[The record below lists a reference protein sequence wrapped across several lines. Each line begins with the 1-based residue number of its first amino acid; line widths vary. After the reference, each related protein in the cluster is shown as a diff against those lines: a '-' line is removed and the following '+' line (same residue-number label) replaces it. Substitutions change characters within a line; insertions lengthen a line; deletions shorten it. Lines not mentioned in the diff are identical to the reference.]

1 MNKINDNKILGS
13 RISVFLVLV
22 LFGLDLEFINLYSL
36 EYDVLE
42 YMQLLFSFLPLLLY
56 AVPLF
61 LLFRTYSKK
70 LDIKP
75 IIIIISMIGGAFI
88 VGWSAGLFNE
98 IADELLLKVFGGFGF
113 IEDWLDAI
121 EAPIVEELLKLIVA
135 LMVLNITGKRD
146 IKTALVVGA
155 GVGLGFQIVEDIS
168 YIVNEEA
175 MNGIFQQSLMR
186 VSGSIAS
193 HWSMTAILTVGYV
206 YYKERANYTSYNKR
220 NAIDWIV
227 GPILVHFLWNS
238 PLITYFDFL
247 SLVLPVA
254 LTMILIKH
262 LVNIV
267 NTIFFEEDSSVKTNN
282 VEQSLSDEEL
292 LDDIKTSSEEI

>member
-13 RISVFLVLV
+13 RIIVFLVLV

-121 EAPIVEELLKLIVA
+121 GAPIVEELLKLIVA

-193 HWSMTAILTVGYV
+193 HWAMTAILTVGYV
-206 YYKERANYTSYNKR
+206 YYRDRANYTSYSKR

-227 GPILVHFLWNS
+227 GPVLVHFLWNS

-267 NTIFFEEDSSVKTNN
+267 NTIFLEEDSFNKIDNDKRN
-282 VEQSLSDEEL
+282 LNDVEVV
-292 LDDIKTSSEEI
+292 DDMKIGEEI

>member
-1 MNKINDNKILGS
+1 MNKINDDRILGS

-36 EYDVLE
+36 DYDVLE

-61 LLFRTYSKK
+61 LLFKTYSKK

-98 IADELLLKVFGGFGF
+98 IADELLMKIFGGLGF
-113 IEDWLDAI
+113 IDDWLDAI
-121 EAPIVEELLKLIVA
+121 GAPIVEESLKLIVA

-193 HWSMTAILTVGYV
+193 HWSMTAVLTVGYI
-206 YYKERANYTSYNKR
+206 YYKDRANYTSYNKR
-220 NAIDWIV
+220 NAIDWIL

-238 PLITYFDFL
+238 PLTTYFDFL
-247 SLVLPVA
+247 ILVLPVA

-262 LVNIV
+262 LINIV
-267 NTIFFEEDSSVKTNN
+267 NTIFFEENHLKEMSNSKEN
-282 VEQSLSDEEL
+282 LSDEEVV
-292 LDDIKTSSEEI
+292 DDTKIGEEI